1 MDDQKNTY
9 NLKAV
14 VMETGLKP
22 VTLRAWERRYGLPE
36 PKRTAGKH
44 RLYSQRDIDMLKWL
58 LARQKE
64 GVSISQAVSI
74 WRNME
79 AEGHDPLI
87 SASPVSGFT
96 SSDTLPEGVGEQL
109 ADLRQTWIDACQA
122 FDESRIDLV
131 LTQAFSRFPI
141 EVVCLEVLQKGLAE
155 IGMGWYEGNVTVQ
168 QEHFA
173 SAQAMRRLE
182 MLVAAQPPATR
193 PERILVGCA
202 PRDTHTFSSLLLTFL
217 LRRYGWDVVYLGADV
232 PTEHLA
238 ETVQVTE
245 PDLVVFTAQQLFTAV
260 SLLNISQLMENR
272 QVAFAFGGLAFIQ
285 MPTLVNHIPGYFL
298 GSTLVDAP
306 RQVQRIFARDLP
318 PVTPLAVAPAYRAGS
333 LEFDQRRAQ
342 IEATVWNNLEG
353 SGLPSHFLSEI
364 NNYFGRDISAALKLG
379 DIELLEANLD
389 WLLALLDNHG
399 WPQHWLDLY
408 LRAYYQA
415 VQTHLPTTEHPLRHW
430 LHQMSTT
437 DFRSQNAEVEQE

>member
-64 GVSISQAVSI
+64 GVTISQAVSI

-79 AEGHDPLI
+79 ADGQDPLVA
-87 SASPVSGFT
+87 ASPVSGFASVT
-96 SSDTLPEGVGEQL
+96 TLPEGIGEQL
-109 ADLRQTWIDACQA
+109 SDLRQAWKDACHA
-122 FDESRIDLV
+122 FDEARIDQIM
-131 LTQAFSRFPI
+131 TQAFSRFPV
-141 EVVCLEVLQKGLAE
+141 ELVCLEVLQKGVAE
-155 IGMGWYEGNVTVQ
+155 IGMAWYEGNATVQ

-182 MLVAAQPPATR
+182 MLVAAQPLPTR

-202 PRDTHTFSSLLLTFL
+202 PKDTHSLSALLLTFL
-217 LRRYGWDVVYLGADV
+217 LRRYGWEVVYLGADV
-232 PTEHLA
+232 PTEQLV
-238 ETVQVTE
+238 ETIEATA
-245 PDLVVFTAQQLFTAV
+245 PDLVIFTAQLLSTAV
-260 SLLNISQLMENR
+260 SLLSISTILAEHQI
-272 QVAFAFGGLAFIQ
+272 AFAFGGLAFIT
-285 MPTLVNHIPGYFL
+285 MPTLADLIPGYFL
-298 GSTLVDAP
+298 GPTLVDAP

-318 PVTPLAVAPAYRAGS
+318 AIVPPPSDPVYQTASRQF
-333 LEFDQRRAQ
+333 EQRRAA
-342 IEATVWNNLEG
+342 IEATIWGNFDQIG
-353 SGLPSHFLSEI
+353 MPPYFLSEI
-364 NNYFGRDISAALKLG
+364 NGYFGRDISAALKLG

-389 WLLALLDNHG
+389 WLLVLIDNHG
-399 WPQHWLDLY
+399 WPRELLNVY
-408 LRAYYQA
+408 LRAYNEA
-415 VQTHLPTTEHPLRHW
+415 VQTHLPMAEHPLRDW
-430 LHQMSTT
+430 LEQAIMSE
-437 DFRSQNAEVEQE
+437 S